1 MNELLQNPKIFLLA
15 ILSGVIPAVFWLWF
29 WLKEEDDDE
38 PEPVGLIVLSFVL
51 GGLLVFLA
59 IWLEKY
65 SLNFISNN
73 TTQII
78 VWATIEE
85 LLKFFGVAIII
96 YGNSHVDKP
105 IDYPMYFIATA
116 LGFAALENFL
126 YLLNPFSVNGTMVGM
141 LTGNLRFLGSTLLHA
156 MSSAMIGSAIGL
168 SFYLKQFRVVY
179 LFSGVLS
186 AILLHSVFNFFI
198 MKGSGENFISVF
210 G

>member
-156 MSSAMIGSAIGL
+156 MSSAMI
-168 SFYLKQFRVVY
+168 
-179 LFSGVLS
+179 
-186 AILLHSVFNFFI
+186 
-198 MKGSGENFISVF
+198 
-210 G
+210 